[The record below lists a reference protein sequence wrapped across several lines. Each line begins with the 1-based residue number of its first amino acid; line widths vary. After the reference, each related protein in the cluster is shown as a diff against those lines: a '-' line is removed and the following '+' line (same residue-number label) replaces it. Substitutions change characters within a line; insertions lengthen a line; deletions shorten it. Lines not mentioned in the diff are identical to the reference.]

1 MNTKHSLT
9 ALTVFEAAQP
19 YLFWLLVMF
28 PEMNLDE
35 DGRFLDAI
43 PWVSICWVVATVIVG
58 GVYVWLS
65 RGGEFRTLARNAMII
80 KLVHIPYYLLVFALA
95 VVSIVLS
102 LKIPFITLTVWAFC
116 FVADATLIV
125 TSGLYELAAVIA
137 GVRCKRMTGGQGV
150 VFAIAGF
157 LFCVDVVIAVVTYV
171 KSREVVTVG
180 VRPGNGVGVA
190 PGVGAD
196 AMPSGWAGA
205 RPGSSPSEPVG
216 RWY

>member
-1 MNTKHSLT
+1 MNTKHSVT
-9 ALTVFEAAQP
+9 ALTAFEAAQP
-19 YLFWLLVMF
+19 YLFWLLVLF

-35 DGRFLDAI
+35 GGRFLDAI
-43 PWVSICWVVATVIVG
+43 PWVSVCWVVATVIVG

-95 VVSIVLS
+95 VVSIVFS
-102 LKIPFITLTVWAFC
+102 LKIPFITLTLWGFY
-116 FVADATLIV
+116 FIADATLIV

-150 VFAIAGF
+150 AFAIAGF

-180 VRPGNGVGVA
+180 VGL
-190 PGVGAD
+190 
-196 AMPSGWAGA
+196 
-205 RPGSSPSEPVG
+205 GSWPSEPVG
-216 RWY
+216 RRC

>member
-1 MNTKHSLT
+1 MKAKHSLT
-9 ALTVFEAAQP
+9 ALTAFEAAQP
-19 YLFWLLVMF
+19 YLFLLLVMF

-43 PWVSICWVVATVIVG
+43 PWVSVCWVAATIIVG

-65 RGGEFRTLARNAMII
+65 CDCAFRAIARNAMII

-137 GVRCKRMTGGQGV
+137 GVQCKRMTGGQGV

-171 KSREVVTVG
+171 KSREVVTLGVG
-180 VRPGNGVGVA
+180 PGNGAGMV
-190 PGVGAD
+190 PGVGIS
-196 AMPSGWAGA
+196 AMPGTVPGQGPFGQGWGQ
-205 RPGSSPSEPVG
+205 R
-216 RWY
+216 R

>member
-1 MNTKHSLT
+1 MKAKHSVT

-19 YLFWLLVMF
+19 YLFWLLVML

-35 DGRFLDAI
+35 DGKFLDAI
-43 PWVSICWVVATVIVG
+43 PWVSVCWVITTVIVG
-58 GVYVWLS
+58 GIYVWLS
-65 RGGEFRTLARNAMII
+65 RDCAFRTIARNAMII

-95 VVSIVLS
+95 AVSIVLS
-102 LKIPFITLTVWAFC
+102 LKIPFITLTVWGFC
-116 FVADATLIV
+116 FIADATLIV

-150 VFAIAGF
+150 AFAIAGF

-180 VRPGNGVGVA
+180 L
-190 PGVGAD
+190 
-196 AMPSGWAGA
+196 
-205 RPGSSPSEPVG
+205 RPGSWPSEPVG
-216 RWY
+216 RWC

>member
-1 MNTKHSLT
+1 MKAKHSLT
-9 ALTVFEAAQP
+9 ALTAFEAAQP
-19 YLFWLLVMF
+19 YLFLLLVMF

-43 PWVSICWVVATVIVG
+43 PWVSVCWVAATIIVG

-65 RGGEFRTLARNAMII
+65 CDCAFRAIARNAMII

-95 VVSIVLS
+95 VVSIVFS

-116 FVADATLIV
+116 FVFDATLIV

-137 GVRCKRMTGGQGV
+137 GVRCKRMTGRQGV
-150 VFAIAGF
+150 AFAIAGF

-171 KSREVVTVG
+171 KSREMVTLGVG
-180 VRPGNGVGVA
+180 LGNGAGVV
-190 PGVGAD
+190 PGVGIS
-196 AMPSGWAGA
+196 AMPGTVPGQGPFGQGWGQ
-205 RPGSSPSEPVG
+205 R
-216 RWY
+216 R

>member
-1 MNTKHSLT
+1 MKAKHSLT
-9 ALTVFEAAQP
+9 ALTAFEAAQP
-19 YLFWLLVMF
+19 YLFLLLVMF

-43 PWVSICWVVATVIVG
+43 PWVSVCWVAATIIVG

-65 RGGEFRTLARNAMII
+65 CDCAFRAIARNAMII

-95 VVSIVLS
+95 VVSIVFS
-102 LKIPFITLTVWAFC
+102 LKIPFITLTVWGFC
-116 FVADATLIV
+116 FIADATLIV

-171 KSREVVTVG
+171 KSREMVALGVG
-180 VRPGNGVGVA
+180 LGNGAGVV
-190 PGVGAD
+190 PGVGIS
-196 AMPSGWAGA
+196 AMPGTVPGQGPFGQGWGQ
-205 RPGSSPSEPVG
+205 R
-216 RWY
+216 R